1 MKKKSITAIKKDIH
15 SMIREVTVQFKPL
28 DTERIKVDNPARV
41 SEFVQDKIGND
52 ARESFILLCIGNKNE
67 VVSYSVISI
76 GTVTEAIV
84 HPREVFL
91 PAIMT
96 KASGIIV
103 AHNHPSGVNLP
114 SRQDIETTKRLAEAG
129 KVIGIPLVD
138 HIIVGFNHP
147 AGSFYSMKENGYI
160 N

>member
-28 DTERIKVDNPARV
+28 NTERITVDNPARV

-52 ARESFILLCIGNKNE
+52 ARESFILLCISNKNE

-114 SRQDIETTKRLAEAG
+114 SRQDIETTKRLAEAD

-147 AGSFYSMKENGYI
+147 AGSYYSMKENGYI
-160 N
+160 

>member
-28 DTERIKVDNPARV
+28 NTERIKVDNPARV

-91 PAIMT
+91 PAVMT

-114 SRQDIETTKRLAEAG
+114 SRQDIETTKRLVEAG

-147 AGSFYSMKENGYI
+147 AGSYYSMKENGYI

>member
-28 DTERIKVDNPARV
+28 NTERITVDNPARV

-114 SRQDIETTKRLAEAG
+114 SRQDIETTKRLVEAG

-147 AGSFYSMKENGYI
+147 AGSFYSMNENGYI

>member
-1 MKKKSITAIKKDIH
+1 MKKKSITTVKKSIH
-15 SMIREVTVQFKPL
+15 SYIREISLQFKPL
-28 DTERIKVDNPARV
+28 DSERIKVDNPGKV
-41 SEFVQDKIGND
+41 VQFIKNKIGEQSCEN
-52 ARESFILLCIGNKNE
+52 FVLLCLNNKNE
-67 VVSYSVISI
+67 IVSYSLISI
-76 GTVTEAIV
+76 GTIAEAIV
-84 HPREVFL
+84 HPCEVFL

-96 KASGIIV
+96 KASGVIV
-103 AHNHPSGVNLP
+103 AHNHPSGSNLP
-114 SRQDIETTKRLAEAG
+114 SRQDIETTKRLVEAG

>member
-28 DTERIKVDNPARV
+28 DTERITVDNPARV

-52 ARESFILLCIGNKNE
+52 ARESFILLSIGNKNE

-103 AHNHPSGVNLP
+103 AHNHPSGSNLP
-114 SRQDIETTKRLAEAG
+114 SRQDIETTKRLVEAG

-160 N
+160 

>member
-28 DTERIKVDNPARV
+28 NTERIKVDNPASV

-76 GTVTEAIV
+76 GTVTETIV

-114 SRQDIETTKRLAEAG
+114 SRQDIETTKRLVEAG

>member
-1 MKKKSITAIKKDIH
+1 MKKKSITAIKKDTR
-15 SMIREVTVQFKPL
+15 SMIREVVIQFKPL
-28 DTERIKVDNPARV
+28 DTERIKVDNPAKV
-41 SEFVQDKIGND
+41 SEFISEKIGND
-52 ARESFILLCIGNKNE
+52 ARENFILLCIGNKNE
-67 VVSYSVISI
+67 VVSYSVISV
-76 GTVTEAIV
+76 GTITEAIV
-84 HPREVFL
+84 HPREVFI

>member
-15 SMIREVTVQFKPL
+15 SMMREVVIQFKPL
-28 DTERIKVDNPARV
+28 DTERIKVDNPERV
-41 SEFVQDKIGND
+41 SAFVQEKIGND

-67 VVSYSVISI
+67 VVSYSVISV
-76 GTVTEAIV
+76 GTITETIV

-96 KASGIIV
+96 KASGVIV
-103 AHNHPSGVNLP
+103 AHNHPSGSNLP
-114 SRQDIETTKRLAEAG
+114 SRQDIETTKRLVEAG

-160 N
+160 

>member
-28 DTERIKVDNPARV
+28 NTERIKVDNPARV

-52 ARESFILLCIGNKNE
+52 TRESFILLCINNKNE

-103 AHNHPSGVNLP
+103 AHNHPSGSNLP
-114 SRQDIETTKRLAEAG
+114 SRQDIDTTKRLMETG
-129 KVIGIPLVD
+129 KIIGIPLVD
-138 HIIVGFNHP
+138 HIIVGFNTP
-147 AGSFYSMKENGYI
+147 AEEYYSMKENGYMG
-160 N
+160 

>member
-28 DTERIKVDNPARV
+28 NTERIKVDNPARV

-67 VVSYSVISI
+67 IVSYSVISI

-114 SRQDIETTKRLAEAG
+114 SRQDIETTKRLVEAG

-147 AGSFYSMKENGYI
+147 AGSYYSMKENGYI